1 VIAEIGK
8 RFKIRG
14 VTMASEIVQIILI
27 ATTLIFALMAAGL
40 DDILFA
46 ALSLGGMSICLGGLY
61 WTMNAPYV
69 GLFQMLIYGG
79 AVVVLFVSVIMFVRS
94 EEIE

>member
-14 VTMASEIVQIILI
+14 VTMASEIVQIVLI